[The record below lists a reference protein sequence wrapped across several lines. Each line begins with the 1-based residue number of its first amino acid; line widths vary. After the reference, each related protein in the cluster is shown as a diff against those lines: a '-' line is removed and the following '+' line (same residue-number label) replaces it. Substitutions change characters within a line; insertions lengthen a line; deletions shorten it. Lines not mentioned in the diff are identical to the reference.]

1 MELSITWT
9 LKRNE
14 MSFKP
19 INCMTFEAVDWI
31 YVLNLAGVLVFAI
44 SGVLTAI
51 DNDFDVVGA
60 SVIGFITALGGGTL
74 RDLMIGETP
83 VGWMLD
89 TNYLWTVI
97 AAVIL
102 SYLFKPKIIKLRTGM
117 FLFDSMGLGLF
128 AILGVQKTLDVG
140 LDPTIAILMGMVSAV
155 FGGVL
160 RDVLSNIVP
169 LIFRK
174 EIYATACLI
183 GGLVFLILQT
193 ISSALYL
200 NMGLAMLVVFV
211 IRYLAVKYQWVLKI

>member
-1 MELSITWT
+1 M
-9 LKRNE
+9 
-14 MSFKP
+14 
-19 INCMTFEAVDWI
+19 DWI
-31 YVLNLAGVLVFAI
+31 YILNLAGVLVFAI

-74 RDLMIGETP
+74 RDLLIGETP

-89 TNYLWTVI
+89 TNYLWTVM
-97 AAVIL
+97 AAVAL
-102 SYLFKPKIIKLRTGM
+102 SYLFKTRIIKLRKGM

-128 AILGVQKTLDVG
+128 AILGVQKTIAVG
-140 LDPTIAILMGMVSAV
+140 LDPVIAILMGMVSAV

-193 ISSALYL
+193 FSKALYI
-200 NMGLAMLVVFV
+200 NMGVAMFVVFI
-211 IRYLAVKYQWVLKI
+211 IRYLAVKKKWVMKF

>member
-1 MELSITWT
+1 
-9 LKRNE
+9 
-14 MSFKP
+14 
-19 INCMTFEAVDWI
+19 MTFEALDWI
-31 YVLNLAGVLVFAI
+31 YILNLTGVLVFAI

-74 RDLMIGETP
+74 RDLLIGETP

-89 TNYLWTVI
+89 ANYLWTVM
-97 AAVIL
+97 AAVLL
-102 SYLFKPKIIKLRTGM
+102 SYLFKSRILKLRKGM

-128 AILGVQKTLDVG
+128 AILGVQKTLAVG

-160 RDVLSNIVP
+160 RDVLTNIVP

-183 GGLVFLILQT
+183 GGLVFLVLQ
-193 ISSALYL
+193 SVSQALYI
-200 NMGLAMLVVFV
+200 NMGIAMFVVFI
-211 IRYLAVKYQWVLKI
+211 IRYLAVRYKWVLKF